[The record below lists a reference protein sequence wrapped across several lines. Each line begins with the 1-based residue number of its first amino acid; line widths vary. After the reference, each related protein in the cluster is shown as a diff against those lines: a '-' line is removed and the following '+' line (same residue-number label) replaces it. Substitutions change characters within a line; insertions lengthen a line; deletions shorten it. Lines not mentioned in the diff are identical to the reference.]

1 MAGINPNTL
10 VFSSKED
17 EDRVLNN
24 ITVVE
29 EQPVETDD
37 TTIPTLSQEQLNSG
51 VAIFPS
57 EEESETTPPIYDEPI
72 GETTIDDAFDALITR
87 QTDLPADERKRA
99 LSRELFDAEETM
111 IDPRLSLTN
120 RQAQL
125 LLPPTE
131 KMAKREDIPLTE
143 VLTDIRKNE

>member
-57 EEESETTPPIYDEPI
+57 EEESETTPPIYDEPV
-72 GETTIDDAFDALITR
+72 GETTIDDAFDEILNR
-87 QTDLPADERKRA
+87 QIDLPVDERKRA
-99 LSRELFDAEETM
+99 LSRETFAAEE
-111 IDPRLSLTN
+111 LSL
-120 RQAQL
+120 
-125 LLPPTE
+125 
-131 KMAKREDIPLTE
+131 IH
-143 VLTDIRKNE
+143 I